1 MTREEALAFYHPIRE
16 SVRRILGAAISAC
29 NQSDLI
35 RAAKQLGLWGD
46 GKISLPEGEQA
57 AEMLSD
63 IALFEPNQR
72 GRRAFDVF
80 LAAQARQL
88 DVADFELAQRMGKA
102 FFSLF
107 RCTARHGM
115 AGVWLEDRLDR
126 NRSLWIMDEGMEASA
141 PTRELLACA
150 YSMPTN
156 SVSGLGSSRR
166 RMRRQP
172 NSASRARR
180 KVAACHSGIRSQ
192 LPCTE
197 INLVAVGQCLPN
209 WKMPLRPRLRG

>member
-1 MTREEALAFYHPIRE
+1 VVSNAVGETPETRSTVPTPQAGSGALTESAKEEAMTREEALAFYHPIRE

-72 GRRAFDVF
+72 GPRAFDVF
-80 LAAQARQL
+80 LAAKARQL
-88 DVADFELAQRMGKA
+88 DAADFELAQRMGKA

-126 NRSLWIMDEGMEASA
+126 NRSPWLMDEGMEASA
-141 PTRELLACA
+141 PTQGAFGMA
-150 YSMPTN
+150 FSTPANSMW
-156 SVSGLGSSRR
+156 GLGSSCR

-172 NSASRARR
+172 DSASRA
-180 KVAACHSGIRSQ
+180 
-192 LPCTE
+192 
-197 INLVAVGQCLPN
+197 
-209 WKMPLRPRLRG
+209 